1 MARYDGQS
9 PCLASPK
16 ALASKAPLLVSSSR
30 FRFQVL
36 PLQKSEISIQQSSIP
51 SGPVKSSATP
61 LAVQGRTTTE
71 DTEHT
76 EGHRGSSFVVLR
88 SWFIRLLLLPVQ
100 VSGAPPSK
108 IRNQKSAFSNRVF
121 PRAPNEV
128 VRDSARGSRQDN
140 HGRHG
145 THGRAQRFFVR
156 SSGFASRLRSSPFY
170 RKQVHRKSSDNRRGQ
185 RFFVRSSGLSP
196 CLVHPIPAPILPA
209 CPAGRH
215 NRPEGTGAQRNRN
228 AVEMAEGK

>member
-61 LAVQGRTTTE
+61 L
-71 DTEHT
+71 
-76 EGHRGSSFVVLR
+76 
-88 SWFIRLLLLPVQ
+88 PVQ

-108 IRNQKSAFSNRVF
+108 IRNQHSAIEYSLG
-121 PRAPNEV
+121 PREV

>member
-1 MARYDGQS
+1 MEAWTCPHRYAAALQAGTDEMRRGAR
-9 PCLASPK
+9 
-16 ALASKAPLLVSSSR
+16 PLLAAILRS
-30 FRFQVL
+30 
-36 PLQKSEISIQQSSIP
+36 
-51 SGPVKSSATP
+51 SSATP

-76 EGHRGSSFVVLR
+76 EGHGGSSFVVLR

-100 VSGAPPSK
+100 VSDAPPSK

-196 CLVHPIPAPILPA
+196 CLVQPIPAQT
-209 CPAGRH
+209 CPQCYAAALQAGLSAMLRSAMQA
-215 NRPEGTGAQRNRN
+215 G
-228 AVEMAEGK
+228 